1 MTAATDRQSD
11 YISIARQATR
21 DLWNAI
27 NTLESMQHEWNA
39 LDYTN
44 TLTEFT
50 GANDGLD
57 ASDISD
63 VVFTTTDAIRS
74 LLDTGHATNLAKLL

>member
-1 MTAATDRQSD
+1 MSASTDRQSD

-21 DLWNAI
+21 DLWHAL
-27 NTLESMQHEWNA
+27 NTLESMQHEWTA

-50 GANDGLD
+50 GSNEGLS
-57 ASDISD
+57 AGDISD
-63 VVFTTTDAIRS
+63 VVFTTTDAIRA

>member
-1 MTAATDRQSD
+1 MSASSDRESD
-11 YISIARQATR
+11 FVSIARQATR

-27 NTLESMQHEWNA
+27 NTLESMQHEWTA

-44 TLTEFT
+44 TLTEFV
-50 GANDGLD
+50 GANEGLD
-57 ASDISD
+57 ADDISD

-74 LLDTGHATNLAKLL
+74 LLDTSHATNLAKLL